1 MALKVNRREFIKI
14 TGAGIGGAAV
24 AGGVGK
30 VAYGLIKGDS
40 GDDVITRVPTFC
52 EMCTFQ
58 CAGWAYTKNG
68 KPWKIVGNEL
78 DEHCY
83 GRLCTKGTSGFGIYN
98 DPDRLKTPLIRT
110 SERGKQVFREA
121 TWDEALTYIA
131 DKLKEIKE
139 TYGPES
145 VAMFSHGSGGSWFK
159 TLLKAYGTT
168 DFVAPSYANCRGP
181 REEAYM
187 NTYGEAIESPERTDM
202 KNSKCIVLIGSHIG
216 ENTHSQQVNEFA
228 QALRNGA
235 SLIVVDPRFSIAAS
249 KAKYWLP
256 IKPGTDLALL
266 LAWINVIIYEEL
278 YDKDYVR
285 RYTKGFEE
293 LKKAVKDNTPE
304 WAYPITTIS
313 PDVIRETAREMAKH
327 KPSTLIHPGRHN
339 VWYGDDTQRVRAGAI
354 LNALLG
360 SWGRKGGFFIP
371 ESAELP
377 EWPIPAYPK
386 PKRSFKDTEAGQ
398 KYQLANLAI
407 SAGVCAATVHGVTG
421 EAERAFYEGW
431 FIYGCNVLK
440 SMPQREN
447 TIKALQNL
455 SLVVVID
462 VLPTEIT
469 GWADVVLPDTSYL
482 ERYDDI
488 RHSQGRTPQ
497 IALRSPVFEPR
508 YNSKPAWWIARE
520 LAYKMG
526 LGDYFPWKDVEEYL
540 DFKLKKIGSS
550 LDEMK
555 RLGVKNL
562 ERTTPLYIGKNE
574 DYKFPTDSGKIELYS
589 ETLKNFGFD
598 PVPVY
603 RRHDEPEG
611 GYYRLLY
618 GRSAS
623 HSFARTINN
632 PILSELDPENEVW
645 VNPIV
650 AIEWGL
656 KNGQYVRLENQDGVV
671 SNKVKVRVTE
681 RIRPDSVYMVHGFG
695 STAKN
700 LRRAFGKG
708 ADDQELM
715 TRILVDPI
723 MGGQGMHGNFVT
735 FRV

>member
-1 MALKVNRREFIKI
+1 MSARINRREFIKI
-14 TGAGIGGAAV
+14 AGAGLGGIAV

-30 VAYGLIKGDS
+30 VAYGILKDKS
-40 GDDVITRVPTFC
+40 GNDIITKTPTYC

-68 KPWKIVGNEL
+68 RPWKIVGNDL

-83 GRLCTKGTSGFGIYN
+83 GRLCTKGTSGFGIYS
-98 DPDRLKTPLIRT
+98 DPDRLKTPLIRKE
-110 SERGKQVFREA
+110 ERGKQVFKEA
-121 TWDEALTYIA
+121 SWDEALSYIA
-131 DKLKEIKE
+131 EKLKEIKDN
-139 TYGPES
+139 YGPES

-159 TLLKAYGTT
+159 TLLKAYGAT

-181 REEAYM
+181 REEAYI
-187 NTYGEAIESPERTDM
+187 NTFGESIDSPERTDM

-228 QALRNGA
+228 DAIRNGA
-235 SLIVVDPRFSIAAS
+235 TIIAVDPRFSTAAS

-266 LAWINVIIYEEL
+266 LSWIHVIIYEEL
-278 YDKDYVR
+278 YDKDYVS
-285 RYTKGFEE
+285 RYTTGFEE
-293 LKKAVKDNTPE
+293 LKKAVKGNTPE
-304 WAYPITTIS
+304 WAYPITTIK
-313 PDVIRETAREMAKH
+313 PEVIRETAREMAKNA
-327 KPSTLIHPGRHN
+327 PATLIHPGRHN

-371 ESAELP
+371 EKVELP
-377 EWPIPAYPK
+377 DMPIPAFPK
-386 PKRSFKDTEAGQ
+386 AKRSFKDTEAGQ

-407 SAGVCAATVHGVTG
+407 SAGVCEATVHGATG
-421 EAERAFYEGW
+421 ESERGFYEGF
-431 FIYGCNVLK
+431 FIYGCNILK
-440 SMPQREN
+440 SMPQKEN
-447 TIKALQNL
+447 TIKALQSL

-497 IALRSPVFEPR
+497 IALRSPVFEPL

-520 LAYKMG
+520 LAVKMG
-526 LGDYFPWKDVEEYL
+526 LEAYFPWKDVEEYL
-540 DFKLKKIGSS
+540 DYKLKKIGSS
-550 LDEMK
+550 LEEMK
-555 RLGVKNL
+555 KIGVKNFD
-562 ERTTPLYIGKNE
+562 RTSPLYIPKNA

-589 ETLKNFGFD
+589 KTLSTFGFD
-598 PVPVY
+598 PIPVY
-603 RRHDEPEG
+603 TKHDEPDQ

-618 GRSAS
+618 GRSPS

-632 PILSELDPENEVW
+632 PILSDIDPENEVW
-645 VNPIV
+645 VNSAV
-650 AIEWGL
+650 AKEWGL
-656 KNGQYVRLENQDGVV
+656 KPGQYVRLENQDGVV
-671 SNKVKVRVTE
+671 SNKVRVRITE
-681 RIRPDSVYMVHGFG
+681 RIRPDAVYMVHGFG
-695 STAKN
+695 STQKQ
-700 LRRAFGKG
+700 LKRAYKKG
-708 ADDQELM
+708 ADDQDLM